1 MNRSVRFQ
9 TSASAALV
17 TATVVLAAGF
27 VSPVAGAQ
35 ASGPVLEEITVSA
48 RKREESLIDVPLT
61 ITVLSSEAI
70 EDKGIRELNQM
81 VDFTPG
87 FFYGGPSVGS
97 NSRNNRRL
105 LIRGMQFNTD
115 VQTKQ
120 GATMFIDGTSLHR

>member
-61 ITVLSSEAI
+61 ITVLDESGRVVARKPLQNGHATLTTADLADGLYI
-70 EDKGIRELNQM
+70 YRITGTDREVATGRFM
-81 VDFTPG
+81 V
-87 FFYGGPSVGS
+87 SH
-97 NSRNNRRL
+97 L
-105 LIRGMQFNTD
+105 W
-115 VQTKQ
+115 
-120 GATMFIDGTSLHR
+120 